1 MIVGAEF
8 FNNGSDETSQFW
20 GLVLIVIVKFY
31 EFVFSF
37 YLTPPNVKSQTHTMR
52 WALETFR
59 WTVYLGFPIASL
71 ALITLP
77 SRRHLKECAE
87 RVAHFDMTGVSHS
100 DAPSSLFRNFRE
112 HFSVAC

>member
-1 MIVGAEF
+1 
-8 FNNGSDETSQFW
+8 
-20 GLVLIVIVKFY
+20 
-31 EFVFSF
+31 
-37 YLTPPNVKSQTHTMR
+37 MR

-87 RVAHFDMTGVSHS
+87 RVAHFDMTGK
-100 DAPSSLFRNFRE
+100 DPCPDNPMSLEQAR
-112 HFSVAC
+112 SVMPRSTRAINQV